1 MLACAAVLAAVAAVA
16 FRTLP
21 AGRTVDLAG
30 AAEAALVEAPMADVA
45 RE

>member
-1 MLACAAVLAAVAAVA
+1 MLACAAGLAAVAAVA

-21 AGRTVDLAG
+21 AERAVVVDPL
-30 AAEAALVEAPMADVA
+30 LVEAPVGDDG